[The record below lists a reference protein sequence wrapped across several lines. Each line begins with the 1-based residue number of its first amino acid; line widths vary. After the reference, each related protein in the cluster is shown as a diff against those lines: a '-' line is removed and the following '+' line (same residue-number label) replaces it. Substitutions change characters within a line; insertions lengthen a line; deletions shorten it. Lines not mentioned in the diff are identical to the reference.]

1 MSRLSNS
8 LSKPG
13 MLPRQLLREAVTE
26 GYISTSIPFRED
38 AFQPASL
45 DLRVKNFAYRL
56 RAAFLP
62 SGQFTVDASVASL
75 AEHRI
80 DFDQEL
86 GGILENNHYYLLPIE
101 ESLDLPDTLRGRV
114 SPKSSIGRLDV
125 FVRVL
130 NERSG
135 RFDDIPAGYKGK
147 LYALVGPRSFAIVI
161 RPGAT
166 LTQLRL
172 LTTAAGALVP
182 DTELS
187 DFWSRTPLL
196 YSPNMEA
203 PIAYDAANLDEGIFL
218 TADFQRPPRAPL
230 GYRPRRDGAL
240 IDLNNRS
247 YAFDKYWAPVVADGE
262 PNSVGLSPDE
272 FYLVRCRER
281 LSIPPILAAEMLPY
295 DPRLGELRSHYA
307 GFFDPGFGYDPSGKV
322 LGTRAV
328 LEVRVQ
334 EPFIVR
340 HGHPLCRLQFFR
352 MLEEPDIAYGS
363 PQLGSSYQ
371 HQSHPFSKHF
381 VVRKFS
387 GDTQREFDFDVTED
401 CA

>member
-1 MSRLSNS
+1 
-8 LSKPG
+8 
-13 MLPRQLLREAVTE
+13 MLPRQLLQEAVRE
-26 GYISTSIPFRED
+26 GYISSSVPLREG

-45 DLRVKNFAYRL
+45 DLRVKNSAYRL

-62 SGQFTVDASVASL
+62 SGRFTVDASIASL

-80 DFDQEL
+80 DFDGVR
-86 GGILENNHYYLLPIE
+86 GGILENNHYYILPIE
-101 ESLDLPDTLRGRV
+101 ESLDLPEWLRGRV

-161 RPGAT
+161 RPGAA

-172 LTTAAGALVP
+172 LTTAPGALVP
-182 DTELS
+182 DAELGG
-187 DFWSRTPLL
+187 FWSKTPLL
-196 YSPNMEA
+196 YSPTVEA
-203 PIAYDAANLDEGIFL
+203 PIGYDAADLDEGIFL
-218 TADFQRPPRAPL
+218 TADFHRPPRVSL
-230 GYRPRRDGAL
+230 GYRPRRHGAL
-240 IDLNNRS
+240 IDLDNHS
-247 YAFDKYWAPVVADGE
+247 YAVDKYWAPVVADGE
-262 PNSVGLSPDE
+262 PNSVGLLPDE

-307 GFFDPGFGYDPSGKV
+307 GFFDPGFGYDPSGKM
-322 LGTRAV
+322 LGTRGV

-340 HGHPLCRLQFFR
+340 HSHPLCRLQFFR
-352 MLEEPDIAYGS
+352 MIEEPDIVYGS

-371 HQSHPFSKHF
+371 HQRHPFSKHF
-381 VVRKFS
+381 VVPKLS
-387 GDTQREFDFDVTED
+387 VDGQREFDFDISED
-401 CA
+401 CS